1 MFQFLSYTFFLGLAG
16 SLHCIG
22 MCGAIA
28 LSLPINSLPTSQKNI
43 SIILYNIGR
52 LISYSII
59 GLLFG
64 FLGRT
69 LYLGGFQQWLSIII
83 GISIIAYFITR
94 YFLKGNFEISFIKKF
109 TIKLQTILSKHLM
122 QQSPKHSFI
131 IGILNGFLPCG
142 MVYFALASALAT
154 NSITNGMLCM
164 LFFGLGTIPLMIATS
179 YFGVFIK
186 LSLRNSIKKTMPFF
200 ILFIGVL
207 FLMRGLNLNLPFLS
221 PIINQNNNVIIC
233 H

>member
-1 MFQFLSYTFFLGLAG
+1 MFQFLSYFFLLGLAG
-16 SLHCIG
+16 SFHCIG

-28 LSLPINSLPTSQKNI
+28 LSLPVNSLPTSQKNI
-43 SIILYNIGR
+43 GIILYNIGR
-52 LISYSII
+52 LISYSLI

-64 FLGRT
+64 LLGRT
-69 LYLGGFQQWLSIII
+69 LYLGGFQQWLSIIL
-83 GISIIAYFITR
+83 GITIIAYFITT

-109 TIKLQTILSKHLM
+109 TTKLQIILSKYLM
-122 QQSPKHSFI
+122 KQSIKHSFI

-142 MVYFALASALAT
+142 MVYFALASSLAT
-154 NSITNGMLCM
+154 NSIINGMLGM
-164 LFFGLGTIPLMIATS
+164 FVFGLGTIPLMLATS
-179 YFGVFIK
+179 HIGVFIK

-200 ILFIGVL
+200 ILSIGIL
-207 FLMRGLNLNLPFLS
+207 FLLRGLNLNLPFIS